1 MNDVMIHQAPAG
13 ARDWLPLEVV
23 QKRWVTDRLQ
33 RCFESWGYQQIV
45 TSTLEWLDTL
55 VAGGAIE
62 PATVIQVP
70 DRVGGG
76 TLGLRPELTAS
87 IARAA
92 VSRLTDIEQP
102 HRLYYQANVFRRTPS
117 SHGSQVEFYQAGVEL
132 LGAGSPQADAEVL
145 FLLADCLQT
154 LGLPQWHLV
163 LGDAGLTRSL
173 LATFPV
179 SQQPAIRHC
188 VAHLDRIGLAAL
200 DLVPEQRDRAL
211 KLFDLRG
218 QPATVLAQLTAFDL
232 DDEGR
237 ASVARLQT
245 LTEVLATAAESPL
258 PFILDLSLLQTIDY
272 YTGLVFEVV
281 AQTEGSLRALGQGGR
296 YDRLLGLYDPKQR
309 QTPGI
314 GFALNLEE
322 LHACLLD
329 LPQLPQVPPTSHW
342 LVAPKT
348 PAAAAAAFAFARQTR
363 AASKPA
369 TVRVELE
376 LDERAP
382 DAIRAYA
389 TQKGIERLAWVAAD
403 GSVEEEA
410 LLGKWLIEGDNE

>member
-33 RCFESWGYQQIV
+33 QCFESWGYQQIV

-70 DRVGGG
+70 DRAGGG

-92 VSRLTDIEQP
+92 VSRLTDIEEP

-117 SHGSQVEFYQAGVEL
+117 SYGSQVEFYQAGVEL
-132 LGAGSPQADAEVL
+132 LGASSPQADAEIL
-145 FLLADCLQT
+145 FLLADCLQA

-173 LATFPV
+173 LATFPA
-179 SQQPAIRHC
+179 SQQAAIRHC
-188 VAHLDRIGLAAL
+188 IAHLDRIGLAAL
-200 DLVPEQRDRAL
+200 DLAPEQRDRAL

-218 QPATVLAQLTAFDL
+218 EPAAVLAQLADFGL
-232 DDEGR
+232 DAEGR

-245 LTEVLATAAESPL
+245 LTEVLATAAEPPL

-281 AQTEGSLRALGQGGR
+281 AQTDGSLRAFGQGGR
-296 YDRLLGLYDPKQR
+296 YDSLLGLYDPKQR

-329 LPQLPQVPPTSHW
+329 LPQLPQVPPASHW

-348 PAAAAAAFAFARQTR
+348 PDAAAAAFAFARQTR
-363 AASKPA
+363 AASNLA
-369 TVRVELE
+369 TVRVELA

-389 TQKGIERLAWVAAD
+389 TQKGIERLAWVAVD
-403 GSVEEEA
+403 GSIEEEA
-410 LLGKWLIEGDNE
+410 LLGK

>member
-1 MNDVMIHQAPAG
+1 MLHQAPAG

-33 RCFESWGYQQIV
+33 QCFESWGYQQIV

-70 DRVGGG
+70 DLAGSG

-102 HRLYYQANVFRRTPS
+102 HRLYYQANVFRRTPNS
-117 SHGSQVEFYQAGVEL
+117 YGGQVEFYQAGVEL
-132 LGAGSPQADAEVL
+132 LGASSPQADAEVL
-145 FLLADCLQT
+145 LLLADCLQA

-163 LGDAGLTRSL
+163 LGDVGLTRSL
-173 LATFPV
+173 LATFPS

-188 VAHLDRIGLAAL
+188 IANLDRIGLAAL
-200 DLVPEQRDRAL
+200 DLTPDLRDRAL

-218 QPATVLAQLTAFDL
+218 EPAIVLSQLTAFDL
-232 DDEGR
+232 DAEGR
-237 ASVARLQT
+237 ASVARLQM

-272 YTGLVFEVV
+272 YTGLVFDVV
-281 AQTEGSLRALGQGGR
+281 APTEGSLRSLGQGGR

-314 GFALNLEE
+314 GFALNLEA
-322 LHACLLD
+322 LHACLLAS
-329 LPQLPQVPPTSHW
+329 PQLPQVPPASRW

-348 PAAAAAAFAFARQTR
+348 PAAAGAAFAFARQTR
-363 AASKPA
+363 ATHNTHNKDATT

-376 LDERAP
+376 LDGRAP
-382 DAIRAYA
+382 EAIRTYA

-403 GSVEEEA
+403 GSVEEEV
-410 LLGKWLIEGDNE
+410 LLGK